1 MSNKPQ
7 QPKKSRTEILE
18 FHKALEELAVS
29 PISKD
34 MGEHIL
40 EEIQTRWNNYY
51 DLCEQYDITPKWT
64 SFAVACGT
72 DRKTLQSWKN
82 GDAELM
88 NIDLQKFLS
97 KVDAILESC
106 GVETA
111 LSGGEKE
118 VFSIFNMKNQHG
130 WKNEDQAP
138 QQQFISV
145 QMTPE
150 QIFDKMD
157 ALKTL
162 RISKEKD

>member
-1 MSNKPQ
+1 
-7 QPKKSRTEILE
+7 
-18 FHKALEELAVS
+18 
-29 PISKD
+29 
-34 MGEHIL
+34 
-40 EEIQTRWNNYY
+40 
-51 DLCEQYDITPKWT
+51 
-64 SFAVACGT
+64 
-72 DRKTLQSWKN
+72 
-82 GDAELM
+82 
-88 NIDLQKFLS
+88 
-97 KVDAILESC
+97 
-106 GVETA
+106 